1 MLSGSSGNHVSQAE
15 SNMPSLFPPTS
26 AGESRPRINED
37 RERGARCPDTAP
49 PSLDPSRWPP
59 FPAKGARKSARPT
72 LRERFR
78 AFRIARVASP
88 GFQRWAA
95 GFPLTRRIARRNTRA
110 LFDLCAGFTYSQV
123 LFACIRLDLFQTL
136 RPGPLPTAVLAERLC
151 LAPERADRLLKAA
164 ASLDLIVRL
173 TDTRWALAD
182 LGAAL
187 IGNPSVAAMIEHHAM
202 LYADLADPVAL
213 LRGESG
219 PTRLSGYW
227 PYAKAAEPGAAD
239 AEAVAG
245 YSRLM
250 AASQALIAE
259 DVLDAYP
266 LDRHACLMDVGGG
279 EGAFVTAA
287 AARHPK
293 LRLMLFDL
301 PAVAARA
308 EARLGKAGLPV
319 ACRGGSFFSDPL
331 PCGADAISLVR
342 IVHDHDDARVT
353 LLLRAAH
360 DALPPGGTL
369 LVAEPMA
376 GTPGA
381 EPIGDAYFGFYLL
394 AMGSGR
400 ARTAAELSAMLRGA
414 GFTEIRSVKTRR
426 PLLTRLIIARK
437 APA

>member
-1 MLSGSSGNHVSQAE
+1 MLSE
-15 SNMPSLFPPTS
+15 PD
-26 AGESRPRINED
+26 AG
-37 RERGARCPDTAP
+37 ATAGP
-49 PSLDPSRWPP
+49 PSHDQRNRVRGVNSADDAHPSTQPSPP
-59 FPAKGARKSARPT
+59 GRGSTGEPRPT

-78 AFRIARVASP
+78 AFRITLVASP
-88 GFQRWAA
+88 AFQRWAA
-95 GFPLTRRIARRNTRA
+95 GFPLTRRIAQRNTRA

-123 LFACIRLDLFQTL
+123 LFACIRLDLFHTL
-136 RPGPLPTAVLAERLC
+136 RPGPLATAALAGRLR
-151 LAPERADRLLKAA
+151 LAPERAERLLKAA
-164 ASLDLIVRL
+164 ASLDLIARL
-173 TDTRWALAD
+173 PDGRWALAD

-213 LRGESG
+213 LRGEAS

-227 PYAKAAEPGAAD
+227 PYAMAAEPGAAE
-239 AEAVAG
+239 AAAVAG

-250 AASQALIAE
+250 ADSQALIAE
-259 DVLDAYP
+259 DVLDAFP
-266 LDRHACLMDVGGG
+266 LGARACLMDVGGG

-287 AARHPK
+287 AARHPG

-308 EARLGKAGLPV
+308 EARLCAAGLTV

-331 PCGADAISLVR
+331 PRGADTISLVR
-342 IVHDHDDARVT
+342 IVHDHDDARAAV
-353 LLLRAAH
+353 LLRAAH

-369 LVAEPMA
+369 LVAEPLA

-400 ARTAAELSAMLRGA
+400 ARTVEELSAMLRAA
-414 GFTEIRSVKTRR
+414 GFVEIRIVKTRR
-426 PLLTRLIIARK
+426 PLLTRLVVARRS
-437 APA
+437 PQV